1 MHRPAVMTREN
12 VMNILNIATC
22 RFVPLGRLPRL
33 RSDTRARCKEP
44 GLKGTV
50 FLAEEGS
57 NRFLASATA
66 DVESC
71 PATLRQTGAGVTAA
85 DEPI

>member
-1 MHRPAVMTREN
+1 M
-12 VMNILNIATC
+12 
-22 RFVPLGRLPRL
+22 
-33 RSDTRARCKEP
+33 RARCKEP
-44 GLKGTV
+44 GLKGTML
-50 FLAEEGS
+50 LAEEGS
-57 NRFLASATA
+57 NRFLAGATA